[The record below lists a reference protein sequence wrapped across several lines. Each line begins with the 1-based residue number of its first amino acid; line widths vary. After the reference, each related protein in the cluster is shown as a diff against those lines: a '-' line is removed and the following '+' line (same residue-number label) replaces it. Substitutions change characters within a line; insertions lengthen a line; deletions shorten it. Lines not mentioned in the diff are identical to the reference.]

1 MFLAGVLGG
10 LASFAVSAP
19 TELLKVRAQA
29 AASPASPAASP
40 PRTPTTAMEA
50 GTGPGAGGT
59 GRARGRGAAADPGST
74 WSQARALLRAEGPR
88 GFFLGGGVTAARDAI
103 GYGFYFVAYEAM
115 RRELFG
121 AAATPADRNH
131 GPVEAPGGGAPV
143 PELAAWKV
151 LACGGVAGVLS
162 WAVVFPL
169 DVVKTRVQ
177 AQPVLEVPLPA
188 QAAAAATAAATAT
201 RAGAVAVVGEH
212 APLLL
217 HPDRAKALVTAAV
230 QRVRPASSSSS
241 SSLRSVPSSAST
253 SPSSLSFPAS
263 ARATTVPARQ
273 STWAVTAAAYRE
285 GGLGVFFRGL
295 GVCSVRAF
303 VVNAVQWA
311 VYEWIVALLVRT
323 DATTK
328 R

>member
-10 LASFAVSAP
+10 LATFAVSAP

-29 AASPASPAASP
+29 ATPSTP
-40 PRTPTTAMEA
+40 PGTPTTAMEA
-50 GTGPGAGGT
+50 GAGGARRPAGESGGGGAGV
-59 GRARGRGAAADPGST
+59 GST

-88 GFFLGGGVTAARDAI
+88 GFFLGGGVTAARDAV
-103 GYGFYFVAYEAM
+103 GYGFFFVAYEAM

-121 AAATPADRNH
+121 AAATPADRNQ
-131 GPVEAPGGGAPV
+131 GPVDGPPA

-151 LACGGVAGVLS
+151 LACGGVAGVIS

-177 AQPVLEVPLPA
+177 AQPVLEAPPA
-188 QAAAAATAAATAT
+188 RTARPIDAAPRGGT
-201 RAGAVAVVGEH
+201 VAVVGEH
-212 APLLL
+212 APLLRPSPPPSPK
-217 HPDRAKALVTAAV
+217 HAKALAVTAAV
-230 QRVRPASSSSS
+230 QRVRAAGSSSSS
-241 SSLRSVPSSAST
+241 SSFRSVSSSTTSASSVSAPSSPTA
-253 SPSSLSFPAS
+253 AA
-263 ARATTVPARQ
+263 ARWSRAPARQ
-273 STWAVTAAAYRE
+273 STWAITKAAYRE
-285 GGLGVFFRGL
+285 GGLAVFFRGL

-311 VYEWIVALLVRT
+311 VYEWIVGLLVAPR
-323 DATTK
+323 

>member
-1 MFLAGVLGG
+1 MFVAGVLGG

-29 AASPASPAASP
+29 ATPGTP
-40 PRTPTTAMEA
+40 PGTPTTAMEA
-50 GTGPGAGGT
+50 GTGGARKPAGAPRGGGAGL
-59 GRARGRGAAADPGST
+59 GST

-103 GYGFYFVAYEAM
+103 GYGFFFVAYEAM

-121 AAATPADRNH
+121 AAATPADRNR
-131 GPVEAPGGGAPV
+131 GPVAGPPA

-151 LACGGVAGVLS
+151 LACGGVAGVIS

-177 AQPVLEVPLPA
+177 AQPVLEAPPA
-188 QAAAAATAAATAT
+188 RAARPVDAAP
-201 RAGAVAVVGEH
+201 RGGAVVVVGER
-212 APLLL
+212 APLLRPSPPPTPK
-217 HPDRAKALVTAAV
+217 HAKALAVTAAV

-241 SSLRSVPSSAST
+241 SSFRSVSSSSTSATSVSAPSSPTA
-253 SPSSLSFPAS
+253 AA
-263 ARATTVPARQ
+263 ARGPRAPARQ
-273 STWAVTAAAYRE
+273 STWAITKAAYRE
-285 GGLGVFFRGL
+285 GGLAVFFRGL

-311 VYEWIVALLVRT
+311 VYEWIVGLLVAPPR
-323 DATTK
+323 
-328 R
+328 

>member
-29 AASPASPAASP
+29 APATP
-40 PRTPTTAMEA
+40 PGTPTTNTEA
-50 GTGPGAGGT
+50 GRRSGSSRQGGSSGA
-59 GRARGRGAAADPGST
+59 GST
-74 WSQARALLRAEGPR
+74 WAQARALLRAEGPR
-88 GFFLGGGVTAARDAI
+88 GFFLGGGVTAVRDAV

-131 GPVEAPGGGAPV
+131 GGGPADGGAPAP
-143 PELAAWKV
+143 PELAAWKI
-151 LACGGVAGVLS
+151 LACGGVAGVIS

-177 AQPVLEVPLPA
+177 AQPVLGLSPSRPIGPA
-188 QAAAAATAAATAT
+188 PV
-201 RAGAVAVVGEH
+201 RGAVVVVGEH
-212 APLLL
+212 APLLQPSPPL
-217 HPDRAKALVTAAV
+217 SPKHAKAVVTATV

-241 SSLRSVPSSAST
+241 SSATSVSA
-253 SPSSLSFPAS
+253 PAS
-263 ARATTVPARQ
+263 PTTETARRTVQAARQ
-273 STWAVTAAAYRE
+273 STWAITQAAYRE
-285 GGLGVFFRGL
+285 GGLAVFFRGL

-311 VYEWIVALLVRT
+311 VYEWIVGLLVAAR
-323 DATTK
+323 